1 MNRSWK
7 RARSVLATVTAI
19 AMIGSLMSTSTGVRA
34 ARSSD
39 PTSVYFIFTG
49 FAYPYFAPMAQG
61 VKAVAK
67 KWPSLSI
74 KIVSANNSA
83 PTEITDIN
91 EAVAAGAKGI
101 VLNPVEESVTS
112 AAHAA
117 MAKGIPVVTLDRD
130 VSNPADRIAFIGD
143 NDVTLG
149 REQTQYALKVLKRR
163 HVKKPWHIV
172 ILQGTL
178 GASTAIDRA
187 KGAMAVLRPYMNRGA
202 VKVVLNQSAN
212 FATNTA
218 ESMISTELGKTTDI
232 QAIICGN
239 DAMALGAITALKD
252 HGMKPGQK
260 VLVVGA
266 DAQPESLAAV
276 RQGTQLD
283 TVTHSPFSEAVWA
296 VDALANVLNF
306 HTKPPA
312 RYPHG
317 NLIIPMTL
325 VTKANVNKISA
336 WGTPPIIPRLPYG
349 RSQPVPR

>member
-1 MNRSWK
+1 
-7 RARSVLATVTAI
+7 
-19 AMIGSLMSTSTGVRA
+19 
-34 ARSSD
+34 
-39 PTSVYFIFTG
+39 VYFIFTG

-67 KWPSLSI
+67 EWPNLNI

-112 AAHAA
+112 AAHSA

-130 VSNPADRIAFIGD
+130 VSNSADRIAFIGD

-149 REQTQYALKVLKRR
+149 KEQTRYAIKVLKQR
-163 HVKKPWHIV
+163 HVKKPWNVV

-178 GASTAIDRA
+178 GASTAIDRT
-187 KGAMAVLRPYMNRGA
+187 KGAMKVLQPYIKSGA

-218 ESMISTELGKTTDI
+218 QSMISTELGKTTNI

-252 HGMKPGQK
+252 HGLQPGKK

-266 DAQPESLAAV
+266 DAQPESLTAV

-283 TVTHSPFSEAVWA
+283 TVTHSPFAEAVWA
-296 VDALANVLNF
+296 VDALANDLMS

-325 VTKANVNKISA
+325 VTRANVNKISA
-336 WGTPPIIPRLPYG
+336 WGTPPVIPKLPYG
-349 RSQPVPR
+349 TSQPVHR